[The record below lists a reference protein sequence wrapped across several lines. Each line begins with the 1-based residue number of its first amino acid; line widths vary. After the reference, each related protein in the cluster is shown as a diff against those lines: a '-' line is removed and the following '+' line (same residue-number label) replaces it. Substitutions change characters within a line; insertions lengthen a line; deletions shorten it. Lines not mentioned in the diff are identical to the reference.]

1 MRRSVVVGASSGLGR
16 AISEVLAGCGHQVH
30 LLARD
35 RRDLEP
41 LASDLAIRFGATV
54 ALSELDLSSFDAT
67 ALAKHLI
74 DEMGEVNNLFLV
86 AGLSDDADTAQLS
99 DAQVRMLI
107 EVNYLGPA
115 RLANAFLP
123 HLASRT
129 NANLVGIGSV
139 AAVRGRNANMVYG
152 SAKRGLETY
161 FEALRHF
168 LAHSTCRV
176 QFYRAG
182 FMRTAMLGNRRSIL
196 PVVAPEDVA
205 VRIVANLDRDLGT
218 IYIPG
223 WWRWIGLALQMLPW
237 AMFKR
242 LSI

>member
-16 AISEVLAGCGHQVH
+16 AISEVLAGCGHQVY

-41 LASDLAIRFGATV
+41 LANDLAIRFGATV

-67 ALAKHLI
+67 GLAKRLI
-74 DEMGEVNNLFLV
+74 DEMGEVDNLFLV
-86 AGLSDDADTAQLS
+86 AGLGDEGDSAQLP
-99 DAQVRMLI
+99 DVQVKTLI
-107 EVNYLGPA
+107 KVNYLGPV

-123 HLASRT
+123 HLASRANT
-129 NANLVGIGSV
+129 NLVGIGSV
-139 AAVRGRNANMVYG
+139 AAVRGRSANMVYG

-161 FEALRHF
+161 FEALRHC
-168 LAHSTCRV
+168 LARSSCRV

-182 FMRTAMLGNRRSIL
+182 FMRTAMLGNRRSIF

-218 IYIPG
+218 IYVPG
-223 WWRWIGLALQMLPW
+223 WWRWIALALQILPW